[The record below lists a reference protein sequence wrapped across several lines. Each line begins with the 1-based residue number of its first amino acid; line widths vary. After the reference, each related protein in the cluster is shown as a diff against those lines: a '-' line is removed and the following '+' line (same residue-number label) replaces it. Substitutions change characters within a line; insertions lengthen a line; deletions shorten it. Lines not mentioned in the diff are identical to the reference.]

1 MWRRVAVAPSSD
13 CDGLVEAGEDVR
25 LAVGADAGDLALE
38 VADAAE
44 RLRPDDP
51 VRRLVEADDAELVAL
66 GQGRGGAQDRLLADV
81 DLLDAA
87 DPAPAAHPAVE
98 ACCSGRPPSSPTGR

>member
-13 CDGLVEAGEDVR
+13 CHRLVEAGEDVR
-25 LAVGADAGDLALE
+25 LAVRADPGDLALE

-44 RLRPDDP
+44 RLGPDDP
-51 VRRLVEADDAELVAL
+51 VRGLVEADDAELVAF
-66 GQGRGGAQDRLLADV
+66 GQGRRGPQDRLLADV

-87 DPAPAAHPAVE
+87 DPG
-98 ACCSGRPPSSPTGR
+98 SRRPSRR